1 MAEGGN
7 INQGEGSSVVKRE
20 LFPEEGSSVDVRKK
34 ELSLLI
40 KITKENGES
49 LPYGTV
55 NDQLIIELFQ
65 NNVGTLPVGIL
76 VLNDQDVLV
85 DFAPGSMIFEMAQAV
100 HGPAKYR
107 DLNINIG
114 CLISTHEFLIMAERE
129 REEIRMQRDDLECER
144 EELEAK
150 EQELK
155 EVIKAGT
162 AEAESKF
169 IGYQTEMNE
178 LNKRVKESLQLLETT
193 RQAAEREMYQ
203 RSFSGMSRDNLVEG
217 YKINKPPTFPTF
229 SGMELTPKD
238 ECSIQ
243 TFLFQVRSARQD
255 VTDQAVRNALI
266 SSLRGPASEFVEY
279 IGLTAPLDSIIKE
292 MEERY
297 VRTTP
302 PDTLVCE
309 FHQLH
314 QEKKERVKEFA
325 GRIEKLFKKLVD
337 QLPERYPDRSLL
349 KDRLFY
355 GMQQHLRDSLR
366 FMFQD
371 PKCDYTQLLKAASAA
386 EIESERGRALGLHS
400 KSGNL
405 LEDEKTSTH
414 NSRDASPIAASVAS
428 MESKLEQLTT
438 IVKSAQKTAGQEN
451 SKTGVGTSRNT
462 AKKSGGPATS
472 SAGPFNK
479 GKKPLRCWR
488 CGGWGHTWRE

>member
-7 INQGEGSSVVKRE
+7 INQGEGSSIVKHE
-20 LFPEEGSSVDVRKK
+20 LFPEEGSSVDVRKM

-49 LPYGTV
+49 LPFGTV

-85 DFAPGSMIFEMAQAV
+85 DFAPGTMIFEMAQAV

-114 CLISTHEFLIMAERE
+114 CLTSTREFLIITERE
-129 REEIRMQRDDLECER
+129 REEIWMQKDDLECER

-150 EQELK
+150 EQESR
-155 EVIKAGT
+155 EVIKAET

-169 IGYQTEMNE
+169 MGYQTEMNE

-193 RQAAEREMYQ
+193 CQAAEREMYQ

-229 SGMELTPKD
+229 SGMEPTPKD

-243 TFLFQVRSARQD
+243 TLFQVRSARQD
-255 VTDQAVRNALI
+255 VTDQAVQNALI

-279 IGLTAPLDSIIKE
+279 IGLTSPLDSIIKE

-297 VRTTP
+297 VHTTL

-314 QEKKERVKEFA
+314 QEKKECVKEFA
-325 GRIEKLFKKLVD
+325 G
-337 QLPERYPDRSLL
+337 
-349 KDRLFY
+349 
-355 GMQQHLRDSLR
+355 
-366 FMFQD
+366 
-371 PKCDYTQLLKAASAA
+371 
-386 EIESERGRALGLHS
+386 
-400 KSGNL
+400 
-405 LEDEKTSTH
+405 
-414 NSRDASPIAASVAS
+414 
-428 MESKLEQLTT
+428 
-438 IVKSAQKTAGQEN
+438 
-451 SKTGVGTSRNT
+451 
-462 AKKSGGPATS
+462 
-472 SAGPFNK
+472 
-479 GKKPLRCWR
+479 
-488 CGGWGHTWRE
+488 